1 MYFFIHLITRSSG
14 GSNKQFWNGDKILFW
29 INSNHCYDIKYLH
42 FLLVTK
48 SQILLCF
55 VIEGNAMLQL
65 KISENKHA
73 FFLSSLWSPGFV
85 VQGFLSNMWALC
97 RVPIVLSIAWPSS
110 RLLQSVW
117 YAAISLVLDGN
128 QSFWPHKELEDTN
141 KYIEGR
147 CCLATMLRRI

>member
-1 MYFFIHLITRSSG
+1 MEGLI
-14 GSNKQFWNGDKILFW
+14 SNFEMVIKYSFELTATIVMIW
-29 INSNHCYDIKYLH
+29 KYLH

-65 KISENKHA
+65 RTSENKDA

-85 VQGFLSNMWALC
+85 VHGFRVNMWALC
-97 RVPIVLSIAWPSS
+97 RVPIVLSITWSSS

-117 YAAISLVLDGN
+117 YAEISLVLEGN
-128 QSFWPHKELEDTN
+128 QSFWPHRELEDTN
-141 KYIEGR
+141 KYIERG